1 MPPTAHRRTAPT
13 APRGERQV
21 SRERTTPTHSTR
33 TRYSS
38 VVGTLTRKA
47 DAMTRTWDSS
57 TDVVVVGYGGA
68 GVAAA
73 LAAREAGAEVL
84 ALDRYLGGGATALSG
99 GIVYAG
105 AGTWVQRAAG
115 VDDDV
120 ENMLAYLRAE
130 VGDTVSEE
138 TLRRFCEQS
147 PAMIDWLTKQGV
159 PFQPSLCPF
168 KTSYP
173 TDDYY
178 LYFSGSEN
186 SGGFRDVARPSQR
199 GHRAHGRGVS
209 GKKLFQPL
217 ADTAAARGVRVQT
230 GTRVTGL
237 VTEDGRVTGVEA
249 TTISGAPARV
259 RRRFAALAKL
269 SAKPGVYHPGLRK
282 AVQALL
288 ARIERRYSTPVRIQ
302 ARGGVILT
310 TGGFV
315 ANGEMV
321 SRYAPDYPWAEGLPL
336 GTAGDDGS
344 GIAMAQSLGAA
355 TSGMDAMS
363 TWRFIA
369 PPSAFY
375 GSIAVNVDGQRMVD
389 ESRYGAALGQAI
401 AAAPGHRAWLLV
413 DAGLLAEARGQIGAQ
428 SVWFQRMQ
436 AEWLLRVDSVRAGT
450 VAEVAA
456 RAGIDPAGLRATVTA
471 HNAAID
477 ADLPDPMGK
486 PGQLRR
492 RIGAGPFTL
501 LDISF
506 KSRLS
511 YPMPML
517 TLGGLCVEEDTG
529 AVRTDAGTTI
539 PGLYAAGRAA
549 VGLCTSS
556 YVSGLS
562 LADCVYSGRRA
573 GAHAAQPATAR

>member
-1 MPPTAHRRTAPT
+1 MA
-13 APRGERQV
+13 
-21 SRERTTPTHSTR
+21 
-33 TRYSS
+33 
-38 VVGTLTRKA
+38 
-47 DAMTRTWDSS
+47 RTWDSS
-57 TDVVVVGYGGA
+57 ADVVVVGYGGA
-68 GVAAA
+68 GVVAA
-73 LAAREAGAEVL
+73 LAARESGAEVL
-84 ALDRYLGGGATALSG
+84 ALDRYVGGGATALSG
-99 GIVYAG
+99 GIIYAG

-115 VDDDV
+115 VEDDV

-130 VGDTVSEE
+130 IGDTVSEA
-138 TLRRFCEQS
+138 TLRRFCEES
-147 PAMIDWLTKQGV
+147 PAMIDWLTRHGV
-159 PFQPSLCPF
+159 PFQASLCPF

-178 LYFSGSEN
+178 LYYSGSEN
-186 SGGFRDVARPSQR
+186 SGGFRSAAIPRQR

-209 GKKLFQPL
+209 GKKVFAPL
-217 ADTAAARGVRVQT
+217 ADAAAARGVRVRT
-230 GTRVTGL
+230 GTRVTRL
-237 VTEDGRVTGVEA
+237 ITEDGRVTGVEA
-249 TTISGAPARV
+249 TTISGAPLAV

-288 ARIERRYSTPVRIQ
+288 DRIERRYGVAQRIQ
-302 ARGGVILT
+302 ARSGVILT
-310 TGGFV
+310 TGGFI

-321 SRYAPDYPWAEGLPL
+321 RRYAPDYPWAEGLPL
-336 GTAGDDGS
+336 GTAADDGS
-344 GIAMAQSLGAA
+344 GIIMAQALGAA
-355 TSGMDAMS
+355 TSGMEEMS

-369 PPSAFY
+369 PSSAFY
-375 GSIAVNVDGQRMVD
+375 GAIAVNVDGQRLID
-389 ESRYGAALGQAI
+389 ESRYGAALGQTI

-413 DAGLLAEARGQIGAQ
+413 DDSLLAEARRQIGEQ

-436 AEWLLRVDSVRAGT
+436 AEWLLRFERVRGHSVG
-450 VAEVAA
+450 EVAA
-456 RAGIDPAGLRATVTA
+456 RAGVDPAGLRATVDA
-471 HNAAID
+471 HNDAIENNV
-477 ADLPDPMGK
+477 PDPLGK
-486 PGQLRR
+486 PDAFRR
-492 RIGAGPFTL
+492 PVGSGPYTL

-517 TLGGLCVEEDTG
+517 TLGGLRVDEDTG
-529 AVRTDAGTTI
+529 AVRTESGTTI

-573 GAHAAQPATAR
+573 GAQVVQGGATH